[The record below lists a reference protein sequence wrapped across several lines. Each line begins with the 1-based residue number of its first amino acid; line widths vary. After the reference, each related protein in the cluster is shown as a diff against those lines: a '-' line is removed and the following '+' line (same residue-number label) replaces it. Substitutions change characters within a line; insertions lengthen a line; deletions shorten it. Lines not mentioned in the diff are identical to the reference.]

1 MLNDD
6 LETQKVPE
14 EALKGLR
21 SPRVVTLAHGEFIYR
36 FTSSQT
42 PHNLVAASPWRIREQ
57 DHRRILAKVPGG
69 KLPTGFVARSSLAV
83 RQSWGS
89 LMDVL
94 VRAVVAEDMK
104 AYCGSVRTQHRK
116 QAPNG
121 MFITWRGA
129 ADIEQYFIP
138 GISQPKPGTGLT
150 DLGRRAMQVVELR
163 RIDTFQLWEVKT

>member
-6 LETQKVPE
+6 LETQKAPD

-36 FTSSQT
+36 FASSQT
-42 PHNLVAASPWRIREQ
+42 PRSLVAASPWWIREQ
-57 DHRRILAKVPGG
+57 DHRRILARVAQG
-69 KLPTGFVARSSLAV
+69 KLSTGFVARSSLAV
-83 RQSWGS
+83 QQSWGN

-94 VRAVVAEDMK
+94 VRAVVLEDIK
-104 AYCGSVRTQHRK
+104 AFCGSARTQYRE

-129 ADIEQYFIP
+129 ANIEQLFIP
-138 GISQPKPGTGLT
+138 GVSQPKGAGLT
-150 DLGRRAMQVVELR
+150 DLGRRAIQLVELQQ
-163 RIDTFQLWEVKT
+163 IDTFQLWEVRT